1 MSDYLLVIDMQDDYV
16 GPGKLHSNPDLVGAI
31 NNKIVSYPQDRV
43 VYIVNRFF
51 WEFSRQEKKLIAPLL
66 KVSNQVFEKRRA
78 SCFTN
83 PELLKFLRDHQAQ
96 SLEFVGVDGNGCVK
110 HSVLASAKLG
120 FETTADLSTIGVA
133 NKKHFPKTKKKWEAA
148 GVRITSD

>member
-1 MSDYLLVIDMQDDYV
+1 MADYLLVIDMQDDYV
-16 GPGKLHSNPDLVGAI
+16 GPGKLHSDPALVQAV
-31 NNKIVSYPQDRV
+31 NAKIKTYSPDRV
-43 VYIVNRFF
+43 IYIVNRFF
-51 WEFSRQEKKLIAPLL
+51 WEFGRQEKKLIGPML
-66 KVSNQVFEKRRA
+66 KASNQVFEKNRA

-83 PELLKFLRDHQAQ
+83 PELLKFLRAHQAR
-96 SLEFVGVDGNGCVK
+96 SLEFIGVDGNCCVK

-120 FETTADLSTIGVA
+120 FQTTADLSAIGVA